1 MQCSWHSCDGCH
13 GCQSIGKER
22 WCDDP
27 GPPPKDLM
35 MMTFMAERRPTGAG
49 AGVKHAGGVLI
60 GSMVGGVNGRGVGDA
75 DVEIKLDAVRGS
87 LDRM

>member
-1 MQCSWHSCDGCH
+1 MS
-13 GCQSIGKER
+13 QSGKER

-27 GPPPKDLM
+27 GPPTKDLM
-35 MMTFMAERRPTGAG
+35 MMTFMAERKPTGAG
-49 AGVKHAGGVLI
+49 AGVKHAGGVMI

-75 DVEIKLDAVRGS
+75 DVEIKTDAVRGS

>member
-1 MQCSWHSCDGCH
+1 M
-13 GCQSIGKER
+13 
-22 WCDDP
+22 
-27 GPPPKDLM
+27 
-35 MMTFMAERRPTGAG
+35 
-49 AGVKHAGGVLI
+49 I